1 MNKIISILV
10 LALLTITSAQAQ
22 LLYRISGNGLQK
34 DSYLVGTYHLAD
46 GSYVDSIPGAR
57 AALNSVEQVYGEL
70 SMADSFHP
78 DSVAM
83 LQSKMMLPEGQ
94 TLKTVLTPEQFERL
108 DAYYKRLVG
117 IGLSNPMVYPSVE
130 KISPKGIQTSLQLTY
145 IIAKKKMM
153 FNPQNAI
160 DSYFQAAALQA
171 GKQVGGLESIYFQAN
186 VLFSDPIER
195 QVQQLMC
202 NIDNCDYYENA
213 TDRLT
218 EAYYKQDLDEL
229 LAIMEE
235 KLNNACDST
244 PDEDA
249 TLIDNR
255 NHNWM
260 RQLPAIMAE
269 HSTLFAVGAGHLP
282 GDEGLI
288 HLLREAGYTVE
299 GVTKCD
305 NE

>member
-1 MNKIISILV
+1 MKKIISLLI
-10 LALLTITSAQAQ
+10 LALFVITSAQAQ
-22 LLYRISGNGLQK
+22 LLYRVSGNGLQK
-34 DSYLVGTYHLAD
+34 ESYLVGTYHLAD

-70 SMADSFHP
+70 SMADTFQP

-83 LQSKMMLPEGQ
+83 LQSKMMLPGDQ
-94 TLKTVLTPEQFERL
+94 TLKTVLSPEQFERL
-108 DAYYKRLVG
+108 DAYYERLVG
-117 IGLSNPMVYPSVE
+117 IRLSNPMIYPSVE

-202 NIDNCDYYENA
+202 NIDNFDYYENA

-218 EAYYKQDLDEL
+218 EAYYKQDINEL

-235 KLNNACDST
+235 KLGNACDST

-260 RQLPAIMAE
+260 RQMPDIMSA

-299 GVTKCD
+299 GVK
-305 NE
+305 